1 MSKKLILFLMV
12 LLFGSANFLRAD
24 ELTVGEG
31 TTTNSYIP
39 AYGLYVDTDGTTSEF
54 IIPAS
59 ELTAMNGQAISQMSF
74 YVSTA
79 PVEAWTATFQVYL
92 AEVEE
97 TAYAEAVVYG
107 VEAGTVVYTGTLD
120 ATLGETL
127 DIVFDDA
134 YTYNGGNLLVGTYV
148 LEAGNYKS
156 AYFYGDAT
164 EDYAGVYSY
173 SGWSGFSTY
182 RQQFIAKTTF
192 TYDGGVPPTPPTPG
206 EWNPNP
212 NVTMT
217 TLEIVA
223 PEHMAQNVE
232 NPVML
237 TWRPDLNAVEYKL
250 EFGTTY
256 PPATVIDWDTIRGEN
271 ITIDTLGYYM
281 AGNLDINTRYFWRV
295 SIRNSKNTLV
305 SPLNNFVTMMS
316 TPQNVQLTETEIFEG
331 ETTTVKWKSGVPG
344 GGFTGEITVADGTQ
358 TSTMVP
364 VYGLWMDDYT
374 RSEMIYPE
382 EMIEEMM
389 GGEITQ
395 LKYYISSPATGPW
408 TGNVYNVYMM
418 EVDGTTLSSYYTSAN
433 AQIVYTG
440 GLDGQGSDMTIA
452 LDTPYLYNGG
462 NLLVGIEETTT
473 GTWKSC
479 TFLGVSAQGASAA
492 GYSASSLSA
501 VAFNQQNFLPKTT
514 FTCGSKGGDRSLV
527 GYNVYVDNVKKNN
540 NVLTG
545 NQYTITGLTYNP
557 EGYAINVRAVYN
569 EGESLND
576 TYDNVVYVSGTGT
589 IAGEVTELIS
599 GEPIQGANVEFNG
612 IDEFGNVVVLNA
624 TTTGVGEYLIENAPV
639 GNYTVGKAT
648 KAGMEPN
655 FMEEDVD
662 VLFEQTTNV
671 DFVMHEVYNPVY
683 GVVAE
688 DMNGVLAMV
697 KWSMNEIVV
706 PPTPGPGGN
715 NVTVKLTAGDVW
727 GDGSGYQMLL
737 DDTHSLYGSTIPTS
751 GALSTSCSGN
761 EGIYSQFSHKIPTN
775 ADGNCS
781 TSNIVINSTVEI
793 TIPAG
798 TYDWCIT
805 NPTPGDRI
813 WIAASNGNVG
823 GRYDDYV
830 FEAGHTYEFTVSLYG
845 QNDGVDVTVTGGKVM
860 DQPKMAVESTDVRTA
875 EGMIANNNSR
885 GNRNVQHFTLYK
897 KVVLAQTMPQV
908 DSVLVADNLTDT
920 AYADFTYANDPAGIY
935 QYGVSAVYPS
945 PDYGKGERSQLVY
958 NFENGAIP
966 TVFNNAVTPQYPW
979 IVVDAN
985 GGKAIQSSNGG
996 VSSSTS
1002 SISLTYQ
1009 YPSAGTF
1016 SFDAECMGEGTS
1028 SIWDKCQFFID
1039 GVKKYEYG
1047 ANNTGWH
1054 NYSYDIEPGEHT
1066 FLWSYA
1072 KDGSVN
1078 PTGDY
1083 MRVDNITIECQGAG
1097 ETNDDPITPVVWS
1110 NYITKDMET
1119 TVTVNATIN
1128 TGTVEGATLVMTNV
1142 NENVAYEVTFDEE
1155 GVIEIEDFRKGDYV
1169 VTVALEGFS
1178 SNYEEE
1184 EVSIWGETTLNA
1196 VLTEIKAPVESF
1208 LVSATGFARW
1218 TDMLPT
1224 PDVALSYKL
1233 KLNNAPVADGI
1244 TDNYYQF
1251 ENLTEGNTYTAAIA
1265 VNYTTGMSAYVEA
1278 TFTYE
1283 GCDYVETQV
1292 DSLVGT
1298 AQGMD
1303 IMLSWNGGSPT
1314 PPTPPSGGWTEG
1326 FENGLNGWSVI
1337 TVNADGGEWLH
1348 SNNNPG
1354 GYDYTTLAHGGT
1366 GFALCYSFVD
1376 YVGSF
1381 DTDSYLVTPQ
1391 MNSVVNG
1398 STLTFFADNANDQYP
1413 ENFSVCVATAANPT
1427 ASDFTSVWSG
1437 GAKGTVS
1444 DGAMLRHTN
1453 NRYENWRQH
1462 TIDLS
1467 AYAGQNVWIA
1477 FHDANYDAYEIW
1489 IDDVTFTT
1497 DEKAPAHVDGCGT
1510 HVANNTSRAM
1520 WDVLLTFNAAEGG
1533 QYGVVTDGDY
1543 IYTSNWGYSS
1553 AANNFYKYDMDG
1565 NMIEGFNITG
1575 CGTLRGMTFDGE
1587 YIYGVANSSTIYC
1600 VDLNNHTLV
1609 STFTSSYGAMRCIS
1623 YDSERNGFWVVGNWS
1638 GSLALIDYT
1647 GAIVQTG
1654 PEPES
1659 ASDVAYWKDA
1669 DGVEHVYCFNN
1680 GDGGVYDYN
1689 ITTNTMGGQVYNF
1702 FNVPGASSSASSGGC
1717 HIANYGDKLAFY
1729 GDFQQSPNLIG
1740 ILELGAAQG
1749 GGGGAATA
1757 LQPNKFNI
1765 FVDGEIY
1772 GATANNSF
1780 TLTATDTNP
1789 HVYTVVFVDA
1799 DYNISCEAEVTVA
1812 AQESCDPVTNLQVFE
1827 YEYQGYASIAATWDA
1842 ATGAIGYKV
1851 YQDGELLGQL
1861 AGTSVVI
1868 YNQGAPIAPGTYTI
1882 GIVAVYANCESD
1894 MVEGTVTIPDS
1905 VDENEIVS
1913 ALYPNPT
1920 SGDLHINA
1928 EKMTRVS
1935 VYNAMGQM
1943 VYSQNVNADE
1953 MVLNMGQYEAGVYMV
1968 RIDTENGSSVKRVTV
1983 VK

>member
-79 PVEAWTATFQVYL
+79 PAEAWTATFQVYL

-97 TAYAEAVVYG
+97 TAYAEAAVYG

-192 TYDGGVPPTPPTPG
+192 TYDGGGVPPTPPTPG

-395 LKYYISSPATGPW
+395 LKYYISSSATGPW

-440 GLDGQGSDMTIA
+440 GLDGQGTDMTIA

-479 TFLGVSAQGASAA
+479 TFLGVTATGASAA
-492 GYSASSLSA
+492 GYSGSSLSA

-527 GYNVYVDNVKKNN
+527 GYNVYVDNVKKNT

-715 NVTVKLTAGDVW
+715 NVTVKLTAGDNW

-751 GALSTSCSGN
+751 GALSMNCSGN

-781 TSNIVINSTVEI
+781 TSNIVFNNTIEI

-798 TYDWCIT
+798 TYDWCVT

-813 WIAASNGNVG
+813 WIAGENGNVG

-830 FEAGHTYEFTVSLYG
+830 FEAGRTYEFTVSRFGNY
-845 QNDGVDVTVTGGKVM
+845 DGVDVTVTGGKVM
-860 DQPKMAVESTDVRTA
+860 DQPKMAIPSTDVKTA
-875 EGMIANNNSR
+875 EDYVVNNSR

-958 NFENGAIP
+958 NFENGTIP

-1047 ANNTGWH
+1047 ANNAGWH

-1066 FLWSYA
+1066 FLWTYS

-1155 GVIEIEDFRKGDYV
+1155 GVIEIEDFRKGEYV

-1196 VLTEIKAPVESF
+1196 VLTEIKASVESF

-1303 IMLSWNGGSPT
+1303 IMLSWNGGTPT

-1348 SNNNPG
+1348 STNNPG

-1376 YVGSF
+1376 YVGAF

-1398 STLTFFADNANDQYP
+1398 STLTFFADNANDTYP

-1533 QYGVVTDGDY
+1533 QYGVVTDGEY

-1587 YIYGVANSSTIYC
+1587 YIYGVANSATVYC

-1638 GSLALIDYT
+1638 GNLALIDYT

-1772 GATANNSF
+1772 GATANNNF

-1882 GIVAVYANCESD
+1882 GIVAVYANCE
-1894 MVEGTVTIPDS
+1894 
-1905 VDENEIVS
+1905 
-1913 ALYPNPT
+1913 
-1920 SGDLHINA
+1920 
-1928 EKMTRVS
+1928 
-1935 VYNAMGQM
+1935 
-1943 VYSQNVNADE
+1943 
-1953 MVLNMGQYEAGVYMV
+1953 
-1968 RIDTENGSSVKRVTV
+1968 
-1983 VK
+1983 